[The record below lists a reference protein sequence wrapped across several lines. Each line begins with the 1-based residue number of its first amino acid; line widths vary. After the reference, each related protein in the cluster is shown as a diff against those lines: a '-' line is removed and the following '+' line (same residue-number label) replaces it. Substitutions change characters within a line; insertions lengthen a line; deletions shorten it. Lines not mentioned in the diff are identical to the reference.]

1 MTFEEF
7 CKTFKTQ
14 NSKQYA
20 DDYYRLCKTHC
31 IGCYYYLTVSSD
43 LEIINPYTKKDRNK
57 KKLQTFVSTCSI
69 EDVKTKTFDFI
80 LKTALEIGLFE
91 ECVCDINIKQ
101 RQINWLNENEKSNY
115 KPNRRTATT
124 G

>member
-1 MTFEEF
+1 MNKKETWLMTFEEF
-7 CKTFKTQ
+7 CKKFKTQ

-20 DDYYRLCKTHC
+20 DDYCQLGKQHC
-31 IGCYYYLTVSSD
+31 VGCYYYLTVSSD

-69 EDVKTKTFDFI
+69 EDVKTKTFAFI

-101 RQINWLNENEKSNY
+101 QQINWINEN
-115 KPNRRTATT
+115 
-124 G
+124 

>member
-7 CKTFKTQ
+7 CTTFKTQ

-20 DDYYRLCKTHC
+20 DDYYRLGKQHC
-31 IGCYYYLTVSSD
+31 VGCYYYLTASSD

-69 EDVKTKTFDFI
+69 EDVKTKTFAFI
-80 LKTALEIGLFE
+80 LKTAFELGLFD

-101 RQINWLNENEKSNY
+101 QQIDWLNENEKSNN
-115 KPNRRTATT
+115 KPDRRATAT